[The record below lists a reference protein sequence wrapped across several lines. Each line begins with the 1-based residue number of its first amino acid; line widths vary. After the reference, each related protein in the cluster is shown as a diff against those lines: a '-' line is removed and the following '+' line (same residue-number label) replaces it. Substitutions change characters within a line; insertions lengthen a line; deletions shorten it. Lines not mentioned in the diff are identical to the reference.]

1 MIYQAN
7 RNEKDKMS
15 SISSYT
21 SDLERDH
28 VPPTQ
33 EIIELMYFDSNFFDT
48 IYEELTYSIF
58 EFVSENSHAEEQER
72 CEKEFRREKLRKN
85 INSKRIDRLKK
96 KIKNSS
102 IPAELRTKIRKLK
115 KKPAFMQSE
124 SGLAAAI
131 RGASN
136 SFAERF
142 QMFQASA
149 TNEKWD
155 KGFDIVETLV
165 LTFLALKDAKNA
177 TQFVSILLLAIK
189 TQCKNDSSLY
199 KQFLQHCFGSL
210 DSSGILDYFDLSA
223 GVASHEK
230 SHLKT
235 DLMLDDFG
243 DTELESEF
251 QSEAGFIDLIEGMKQ
266 CVGLPSALKNSA
278 VIKKLYD
285 LIAMLLALGFISE
298 TKELSYS
305 VEGMDIFR
313 VNATKGRKTLVDLLE
328 VIMESASF
336 FCERGYR
343 CFQQG
348 SIMPLFLTEEA
359 ALLFEKDYT
368 ELVAG
373 YQFVEIGNYAESP
386 FLDERDFDLR
396 LANLTEICS
405 RLLASVPKGE
415 RPYVQKRYQ
424 TLLTMRANF
433 EIRRT
438 SGGLRPAPFS
448 FLVHGTSSIAKSS
461 IVNNLMTFSLQ
472 SMARFEGKKEF
483 VVDPRMICTLNE
495 MDKYHSDYKSHIQA
509 VLLDDL
515 ANANPKTVDV
525 NPTVNIINFVNN
537 IRRTA
542 IMAEADLKGKIP
554 LEPRVVC
561 ATTNVWK
568 SWAKYYSQE
577 PLSVLRRFQ
586 YHIKA
591 RVREEFQKEG
601 TTMIDGKE
609 LAKEAAVGNFTP
621 DAWLFDVVEFVG
633 VQNGDTGTAQIP
645 TERPI
650 VFKGRELTNV
660 DFGLVMQL
668 FAEVIPQ
675 HCEIQKSVVN
685 TSEKTFT
692 RTLCDHGLYPEWCK
706 TCTPTLTE
714 KVICKPV
721 VENVTIAEIPAMTE
735 QQIEGLRY
743 EQELANS
750 IAADYRSNRETSLRK
765 KRNGKTLKTTKR
777 VKFNSEA
784 GNVYREQVARIAES
798 YRSFDWADYI
808 PDPIFERGW
817 CQWSIFCTRSSNFF
831 QRVKAASF
839 ACFSAG
845 VCTAFMAPSFL
856 PIGIATYVAG
866 LSIAITARKKY
877 LIDQISRTRDLLPEL
892 AKTIRR
898 FDAET
903 GKTLCWIIA
912 AFLALYAIYIVVK
925 RLFAL
930 KFESEGN
937 GMSVTS
943 EEENVWLAAALE
955 PLPTGVSERT
965 SGEQLQGC
973 VLRQLAHVTFKT
985 SGKFSNGIFLDSNLL
1000 LLPTHI
1006 LSDTS
1011 EEIEILMRGEGKL
1024 SGKNFTT
1031 TLHPRDCCPIY
1042 GRCNSD
1048 LSVCY
1053 IARSGSMK
1061 NLLKFLPTSYSTRK
1075 IMTKLLWKD
1084 RDGTSKEWNTRML
1097 EFRKVETPDAKIDRA
1112 FTYRLSEKSF
1122 SGMCMATHVSTDSK
1136 DAFIAGFHLAG
1147 TQTSNMMC
1155 AAEMLTRQQ
1164 VEECRTILEDSRSV
1178 FFTVSE
1184 GAMPTE
1190 AYGIDYTPESSIAAK
1205 SPSRYQKAGTQA
1217 SVYGT
1222 LAQFQV
1228 RPKSTVIPSPLS
1240 EEVTKEMGQ
1249 ENLWGPPA
1257 NCRRDNGVPSWDPYQ
1272 KYLAGAGNAY
1282 QEFPPEVLEWAMD
1295 DYMRQ
1300 IDRLCETEHGKK
1312 CLARVR
1318 VLNDVESVSGVDGMK
1333 FVDAMK
1339 PNTSMGFPVNKP
1351 KKNWLTD
1358 LDPEEYKELTCPR
1371 DLDDETKKLAF
1382 QAREAYLKDERA
1394 YPVFKACTKDEPT
1407 KLTKT
1412 KVRVF
1417 QAAPVSLQ
1425 LNVRKYFLTVCNFLS
1440 SSPLKTECAVGLNS
1454 QGPGWHELQEHLQKF
1469 GADRIVAGDFKAY
1482 DQHMSAR
1489 MLLCSY
1495 KIFMY
1500 IAKKAGYSKEE
1511 LKVMRGIATEVAYPI
1526 IFMFKDLMALYG
1538 SNPSGQNLTV
1548 YTNSIVN
1555 SLYQR
1560 CVFRQIYPDYQGNFE
1575 DAVALTTY
1583 GDDNEMG
1590 VSKDFPLYN
1599 HTRMQ
1604 EVYAEQGIEYT
1615 MADKDAESVPYINH
1629 EDADFLKR
1637 KSRWCP
1643 EYKYV
1648 EKDGTIHE
1656 GMWLAMLGED
1666 SIFKSLHSNMISK
1679 DLAPEE
1685 VALQCL
1691 DGAMREW
1698 WFHGKEVFDR
1708 RHAEAK
1714 RVLINLNLQDAV
1726 SENFYLSFE
1735 ARECAWMEKYEV
1747 KFV

>member
-1 MIYQAN
+1 
-7 RNEKDKMS
+7 
-15 SISSYT
+15 
-21 SDLERDH
+21 
-28 VPPTQ
+28 
-33 EIIELMYFDSNFFDT
+33 
-48 IYEELTYSIF
+48 
-58 EFVSENSHAEEQER
+58 
-72 CEKEFRREKLRKN
+72 
-85 INSKRIDRLKK
+85 
-96 KIKNSS
+96 
-102 IPAELRTKIRKLK
+102 
-115 KKPAFMQSE
+115 MQSE

-131 RGASN
+131 RGAST

-142 QMFQASA
+142 QSFQSSA
-149 TNEKWD
+149 LDEKWD
-155 KGFDIVETLV
+155 KGFDMIETLV
-165 LTFLALKDAKNA
+165 LTFLALKDAKNV

-210 DSSGILDYFDLSA
+210 DSSGILEYFDLNM
-223 GVASHEK
+223 GLVSHETAN
-230 SHLKT
+230 LKA

-243 DTELESEF
+243 DTELESQF
-251 QSEAGFIDLIEGMKQ
+251 HSESGFTDLIEGMKQ

-285 LIAMLLALGFISE
+285 LVAMLLALGFISE

-305 VEGMDIFR
+305 VQGMDLFR
-313 VNATKGRKTLVDLLE
+313 VNALKGRKTIVDLLE

-343 CFQQG
+343 CFQER
-348 SIMPLFLTEEA
+348 SVMPLFLTEEA
-359 ALLFEKDYT
+359 AVQFEKDYT
-368 ELVAG
+368 QLVAG

-396 LANLTEICS
+396 LANLTEACN
-405 RLLASVPKGE
+405 RLLEAVPKGE

-561 ATTNVWK
+561 ATTNVWA
-568 SWAKYYSQE
+568 SWARYYSQE

-591 RVREEFQKEG
+591 RVRDEFKKDG
-601 TTMIDGKE
+601 TTMINGKE
-609 LAKEAAVGNFTP
+609 LAKEAALGNFTP
-621 DAWLFDVVEFVG
+621 DAWLFDVIEFVG
-633 VQNGDTGTAQIP
+633 AQNGDVGKAQIP
-645 TERPI
+645 VERPV
-650 VFKGRELTNV
+650 VFHGRELTNV

-685 TSEKTFT
+685 TSEETFS

-714 KVICKPV
+714 KEFCQPV
-721 VENVTIAEIPAMTE
+721 VENITTVEVPAMTPQE
-735 QQIEGLRY
+735 IEGLRY
-743 EQELANS
+743 EQELADE
-750 IAADYRSNRETSLRK
+750 IAQEYRSEREMLHRK
-765 KRNGKTLKTTKR
+765 LQKRRSLKTTRR
-777 VKFNSEA
+777 VKFTSES
-784 GNVYREQVARIAES
+784 GNVFRDQMDRIAEN
-798 YRSFDWADYI
+798 YRAFDWADYI
-808 PDPIFERGW
+808 PDPIFEKGW
-817 CQWSIFCTRSSNFF
+817 CQWSIFCARSSNFF
-831 QRVKAASF
+831 QRVKNVSY

-845 VCTAFMAPSFL
+845 ICAAVMAPSLL
-856 PIGIATYVAG
+856 PICISTYVVG
-866 LSIAITARKKY
+866 LSVAITARKKY
-877 LIDQISRTRDLLPEL
+877 LIEQISQARDLLPDL

-898 FDAET
+898 FDIET

-925 RLFAL
+925 RLFSL

-943 EEENVWLAAALE
+943 EEENVWLGTALE

-965 SGEQLQGC
+965 SGAQLKQC
-973 VLRQLAHVTFKT
+973 VIRQQAHVTFKST
-985 SGKFSNGIFLDSNLL
+985 GKFSNGVFLDSNLL
-1000 LLPTHI
+1000 LLPTHV
-1006 LSDTS
+1006 LSDSS
-1011 EEIEILMRGEGKL
+1011 EEIEVLMRGEGKL

-1031 TLHPRDCCPIY
+1031 TLHPQDCCPLY
-1042 GRCNSD
+1042 GHTHSD

-1061 NLLKFLPTSYSTRK
+1061 NLIKFLPTSFSKRK
-1075 IMTKLLWKD
+1075 IMTNLVWKD
-1084 RDGTSKEWNTRML
+1084 RDGTQKEWTTRML
-1097 EFRKVETPDAKIDRA
+1097 DFRSVTTPDAKIDNA
-1112 FTYRLSEKSF
+1112 FTYRLSEDSF
-1122 SGMCMATHVSTDSK
+1122 SGMCMATHVSADSK
-1136 DAFIAGFHLAG
+1136 NAYIAGFHLAG
-1147 TQTSNMMC
+1147 TQNKDRMC
-1155 AAEMLTRQQ
+1155 AAEMVTRCQI
-1164 VEECRTILEDSRSV
+1164 EECRTTLFQNRSV
-1178 FFTVSE
+1178 FFTASE
-1184 GAMPTE
+1184 GAMPTV
-1190 AYGIDYTPESSIAAK
+1190 AYGIDYTPEESIAAK
-1205 SPSRYQKAGTQA
+1205 SPMRFQCPGTQA
-1217 SVYGT
+1217 SSFGT

-1228 RPKSTVIPSPLS
+1228 RPKTTVIPSPLS
-1240 EEVTKEMGQ
+1240 EEVTKVMGR
-1249 ENLWGPPA
+1249 ESIWGPPA
-1257 NCRRDNGVPSWDPYQ
+1257 NCRKENGVPSWDPYQ
-1272 KYLAGAGNAY
+1272 KYLAGAGNAF

-1300 IDRLCETEHGKK
+1300 IDRLCETSHGKA
-1312 CLARVR
+1312 CLERVR
-1318 VLNDVESVSGVDGMK
+1318 VLDDVESVSGVDGMK

-1351 KKNWLTD
+1351 KKNWLID
-1358 LDPEEYKELTCPR
+1358 LDPEEYRDLNCPR
-1371 DLDDETKKLAF
+1371 DLDDETKKIAAE
-1382 QAREAYLKDERA
+1382 ARELYLKNERA

-1407 KLTKT
+1407 KLSKK

-1425 LNVRKYFLTVCNFLS
+1425 LNVRKYFLTICNFLS

-1454 QGPGWHELQEHLQKF
+1454 QGPGWHELQEHLRKF
-1469 GADRIVAGDFKAY
+1469 GEDRIVAGDFKGY
-1482 DQHMSAR
+1482 DMHMSAR
-1489 MLLCSY
+1489 MVLCSY
-1495 KIFMY
+1495 RIFIY
-1500 IAKKAGYSKEE
+1500 IAKKAGYTDDQ
-1511 LKVMRGIATEVAYPI
+1511 LKIMRGIASEVAYPVL
-1526 IFMFKDLMALYG
+1526 FMFKDLMALYG

-1560 CVFRQIYPDYQGNFE
+1560 CVFRQLYPDYEGNFE

-1590 VSKDFPLYN
+1590 VSPEFPLYN
-1599 HTRMQ
+1599 HTEMQ
-1604 EVYAEQGIEYT
+1604 KVYAEQGIEYT
-1615 MADKDAESVPYINH
+1615 MAEKEAESVPYINH
-1629 EDADFLKR
+1629 QEADFLKR

-1643 EYKYV
+1643 QYKYT
-1648 EKDGTIHE
+1648 EKDGTTHE

-1679 DLAPEE
+1679 DLSPTE

-1698 WFHGKEVFDR
+1698 WFHGKEVFDK

-1714 RVLINLNLQDAV
+1714 QILRNLNLQDAV
-1726 SENFYLSFE
+1726 SENFYHSFE
-1735 ARECAWMEKYEV
+1735 ARECSWMEKYGVE
-1747 KFV
+1747 FV